1 MQKSCTQKTLTS
13 NLVIAP
19 AANELQKNETMFM
32 IYPNLAKDLLH
43 TNKWKGKLFTKD
55 ELELLKDYSH
65 FIMQQVNE
73 LRLHPDHK
81 EDLKEVLL
89 QAMMQITI
97 NLQKANAPPKPQGFL
112 FRLLNKTTR

>member
-1 MQKSCTQKTLTS
+1 MNTNIQ
-13 NLVIAP
+13 NL
-19 AANELQKNETMFM
+19 Q
-32 IYPNLAKDLLH
+32 NLYSLPHPQNL
-43 TNKWKGKLFTKD
+43 N

-65 FIMQQVNE
+65 YIMQQVNE

-89 QAMMQITI
+89 QAMMQITL
-97 NLQKANAPPKPQGFL
+97 NLQTVNIPPIRKGFL